1 MVDLAR
7 KVLKNSFFN
16 SSRALISGIGGLVFS
31 VALARLLSPE
41 LFGIY
46 ALALSV
52 CFFILQ
58 LDPGTGYALVRYVSD
73 ALGKNDLAA
82 ARGYFRFLFKIR
94 FVFGLMASILLF
106 ALAKPLAFAVF
117 NKPDLFIP
125 LQILSAFIF
134 FYYFSDFL
142 ESCFTAF
149 QNFKYVAMRNLI
161 YEFLKFILA
170 IPFAFLG
177 FFYGVYAGIAV
188 ATIITFIVM
197 LSFLLKKYQVIIKGE
212 NTKVEGRRVLRFMGF
227 ISIGSF
233 SGVFFSYVDMIMLGI
248 FLPAEYAGYYKAAAN
263 IVFGIGGLIAISNVL
278 FPVFTQLE
286 GEGMEGAFQKVFK
299 YLSILSFPLA
309 VSLAFF
315 SDQIIKVI
323 YGVEYLPAVSALIIL
338 SPLIIFNSVDFFDAL
353 FGAKERPEY
362 GIAVTIIALILNVI
376 LSYILIFQIGMIGV
390 AIATTVSRLFRI
402 VAISFLSKKFLNLSP
417 DASSIYKPVFASLS
431 MLGFLFSFPS
441 PKTFIAGILI
451 LIIALFVYFAVLLL
465 IKGIGKEDFKY
476 AMLVFGV
483 GKI

>member
-1 MVDLAR
+1 MVELAR

-16 SSRALISGIGGLVFS
+16 SGRALISGVGGLIFS

-73 ALGKNDLAA
+73 AIGKNDLVA
-82 ARGYFRFLFKIR
+82 ARGYFRFLLKIR
-94 FVFGLMASILLF
+94 FVFGLLASILLF
-106 ALAKPLAFAVF
+106 VLAKSLAFAVF
-117 NKPDLFIP
+117 HKPDLFIP

-142 ESCFTAF
+142 DSCFTAF
-149 QNFKYVAMRNLI
+149 QNFKYPAIRVSI
-161 YEFLKFILA
+161 YESSKFIFA
-170 IPFAFLG
+170 VPFAFLG
-177 FFYGVYAGIAV
+177 FFYGVYFGIAA
-188 ATIITFIVM
+188 ATVITFIVM
-197 LSFLLKKYQVIIKGE
+197 FSFLLKKYQVIIKGE
-212 NTKVEGRRVLRFMGF
+212 DTKVERRRVLRFMGF
-227 ISIGSF
+227 ISIGSI
-233 SGVFFSYVDMIMLGI
+233 SGVFFSYVDMIMLGM

-286 GEGMEGAFQKVFK
+286 SESMEGAFQKVFK
-299 YLSILSFPLA
+299 YSSILSFPLA

-338 SPLIIFNSVDFFDAL
+338 SPIIIFNSIDFFDAL

-362 GIAVTIIALILNVI
+362 GIAISILSLMLNVT
-376 LSYILIFQIGMIGV
+376 LNYILIFRIGMVGV
-390 AIATTVSRLFRI
+390 AIATTLSRLFKI
-402 VAISFLSKKFLNLSP
+402 VVNGFFSKKYLNLSP
-417 DASSIYKPVFASLS
+417 DAGSISKPIFATLA
-431 MLGFLFSFPS
+431 MFGFLYFFPN
-441 PKTFIAGILI
+441 PATLGAGILE
-451 LIIALFVYFAVLLL
+451 LIIALLVYFAVLLL
-465 IKGIGKEDFKY
+465 IKGVGKEDFKY
-476 AMLVFGV
+476 AMLVFGI